1 MDDFNTSDNE
11 DLMGEPNLDAFED
24 TEDEEEGALAEG
36 EEEIPLSS
44 LKGSDL
50 GEDEELPSDE
60 DDEEDDMEDLGR
72 DDWEE

>member
-24 TEDEEEGALAEG
+24 TEDEEEALAEG